1 MAAPMSVPVAL
12 SDVAQSRP
20 RVESSPH
27 AARMR
32 GVDNYLRAHSAEAVS
47 LTRLAEVA
55 GLSCFY
61 FIRVF
66 RATFG
71 VTPHTYLTLLRLERA
86 RLLLRTT
93 MPIAQ
98 AAVAAGFSDQ
108 SHLTR
113 LFKRVYGTTPGVY
126 ARAIRS

>member
-1 MAAPMSVPVAL
+1 MAVTVSFDAAPV
-12 SDVAQSRP
+12 SRID
-20 RVESSPH
+20 SSPH

-32 GVDNYLRAHSAEAVS
+32 AVEAYLRVHSAEAVS

-55 GLSCFY
+55 GLSSFY

-66 RATFG
+66 RAAFG
-71 VTPHTYLTLLRLERA
+71 VTPHTYLTRLRLERA
-86 RLLLRTT
+86 RMLLRTA

-126 ARAIRS
+126 ARAVRS

>member
-1 MAAPMSVPVAL
+1 MRA
-12 SDVAQSRP
+12 
-20 RVESSPH
+20 VE
-27 AARMR
+27 
-32 GVDNYLRAHSAEAVS
+32 DYLRAHCAESVS
-47 LTRLAEVA
+47 LTRIAAVA

-66 RATFG
+66 RANFG
-71 VTPHTYLTLLRLERA
+71 VTPHVYLTTLRLERA
-86 RLLLRTT
+86 RRLLQTS

-113 LFKRVYGTTPGVY
+113 LFKRVYGTTPGEY
-126 ARAIRS
+126 ARVMRA